1 MGARPEVG
9 GQLIGRRPTLIVA
22 EVVFAYIEEA
32 QVNEMLS
39 TLSDFFLDCGY
50 LVYEMVRPKDP
61 FGKMMVA
68 NLEDRG
74 CPLRGIQATPEAQR
88 MRFEKHGKCEFSFCE
103 DMLGIY

>member
-39 TLSDFFLDCGY
+39 TLSDFFLDSGTSCTRWSARRS
-50 LVYEMVRPKDP
+50 LLAK
-61 FGKMMVA
+61 
-68 NLEDRG
+68 
-74 CPLRGIQATPEAQR
+74 
-88 MRFEKHGKCEFSFCE
+88 
-103 DMLGIY
+103 